1 MSRPVLAIVVPC
13 YNEQEVLD
21 ETMRRLGALLEHLV
35 GSGRV
40 AADSRAWLIDDGSRD
55 QTWALIARAAAM
67 PGSRICGIRLSRN
80 RGHQIALLAGLMSAT
95 GDILVSIDADLQDD
109 LDVIAKM
116 IGAFDAGHDI
126 VYGVRAARP
135 SDTAFKRGSAVAY
148 YGLLNR
154 LGAEV
159 VFNHADF
166 RLLSRR
172 AVEALRAYPESNMF
186 LRGLIPQLGFPST
199 TVAYERQ
206 ERIAGKS
213 KYTLRKMMSLGL
225 QGVLSFSAVPL
236 HAITT
241 LGLLV
246 SLVSLGMGFWA
257 LGMRLF
263 SSQAVPGWASI
274 VVPLFLVSGVQ
285 LLSLGIIGEYVA
297 KIFVETKR
305 RPLYFIEN
313 LVNPPPSAPRTARP
327 APASAAA
334 DDNEELVR
342 K

>member
-1 MSRPVLAIVVPC
+1 MNRPVLAIVVPC
-13 YNEQEVLD
+13 YDEQEILD
-21 ETMRRLGALLEHLV
+21 ETLRRLGVLLERLV
-35 GSGRV
+35 NSGRV

-55 QTWALIARAAAM
+55 QTWALITRAAAL
-67 PGSRICGIRLSRN
+67 PGSRVCGIRLSRN
-80 RGHQIALLAGLMSAT
+80 RGHQIALLAGLMSAK
-95 GDILVSIDADLQDD
+95 GDVLVSIDADLQDD
-109 LDVIAKM
+109 LEVIVKM
-116 IGAFDAGHDI
+116 IDAFDAGHDI

-135 SDTAFKRGSAVAY
+135 TDSTFKRLSAVAY
-148 YGLLNR
+148 YRLLHR

-159 VFNHADF
+159 VINHADF

-172 AVEALRAYPESNMF
+172 AVEALRAYPESNVF

-206 ERIAGKS
+206 GRLAGTS
-213 KYTLRKMMSLGL
+213 KYTLHRMLSLGW

-246 SLVSLGMGFWA
+246 SVISLGMGVWA
-257 LGMRLF
+257 LGVRLF

-274 VVPLFLVSGVQ
+274 VIPLFLISGVQ

-305 RPLYFIEN
+305 RPLYFIES
-313 LVNPPPSAPRTARP
+313 LV
-327 APASAAA
+327 APASSALRATEPALASDAA
-334 DDNEELVR
+334 DSQELVR

>member
-1 MSRPVLAIVVPC
+1 MNRPVVAIVVPC

-21 ETMRRLGALLEHLV
+21 ETMRRLATLLQSLAA
-35 GSGRV
+35 SGKIAV
-40 AADSRAWLIDDGSRD
+40 DSRAWLVDDGSRD
-55 QTWALIARAAAM
+55 RTWALIAQAAAM
-67 PGSRICGIRLSRN
+67 PGSRICGIRLSHN
-80 RGHQIALLAGLMSAT
+80 RGHQIALLAGLMAAK
-95 GDILVSIDADLQDD
+95 GDVLVSIDADLQDD
-109 LDVIAKM
+109 LEVIVKM
-116 IGAFDAGHDI
+116 IDAFAAGHDV
-126 VYGVRAARP
+126 VYGVRATRP
-135 SDTAFKRGSAVAY
+135 SDTAFKRLSAIAY
-148 YGLLNR
+148 YRLLNR

-172 AVEALRAYPESNMF
+172 AVEALRTYPESNVF
-186 LRGLIPQLGFPST
+186 LRGLIPQMGFPST

-206 ERIAGKS
+206 ERLAGES
-213 KYTLRKMMSLGL
+213 KYTLRKMLSLGL

-246 SLVSLGMGFWA
+246 SMISLGMGLWA
-257 LGMRLF
+257 LGVRLF
-263 SSQAVPGWASI
+263 SSQTVPGWASI
-274 VVPLFLVSGVQ
+274 VIPLFLVSGVQ

-305 RPLYFIEN
+305 RPLYFIES
-313 LVNPPPSAPRTARP
+313 LVNPPPSAPQDTRSV
-327 APASAAA
+327 PASVAT
-334 DDNEELVR
+334 ESRELLS